1 MDYLKDVKVYF
12 DGSHHIGIPHTKQ
25 PWKKRKKTIK
35 EKNITLSENEYA
47 VGTLPI
53 EREDEISKERL
64 ENKKIRTADDLK
76 ELFDRLYEGLRDKKR
91 KEKFEIILEEIKKYL
106 NEEKATEFVIV
117 NFERKYR
124 NLIERRK
131 RFVRKVR
138 LQEWDYFCTFT
149 YDDKLHTEESFR
161 KSLTNTFR
169 HLASRKDWKYVGVWE
184 RSPEKQ
190 RLHFHGLFKT
200 PIMVGEF
207 EEKTDYS
214 TKSHQMQVAN
224 QNTYFLNRF
233 GRNDF
238 KEVEH
243 TNILD
248 QSIKYLM
255 KYLEKSN
262 EKIVYSK
269 GLYTYFITDI
279 LKEDIACTIGQEN
292 RKVLL
297 LDNFNCWDL
306 DNGELIGKVSKDT
319 IEKLKKSN

>member
-1 MDYLKDVKVYF
+1 MDYLKNVKVYF

-25 PWKKRKKTIK
+25 PWKKQKKTIK
-35 EKNITLSENEYA
+35 EKNITLKENEYA

-53 EREDEISKERL
+53 ERENEISKERL
-64 ENKKIRTADDLK
+64 ENKKIKTADELK

-91 KEKFEIILEEIKKYL
+91 KEKFELILEEIKKYL
-106 NEEKATEFVIV
+106 IEEKATEFVII

-161 KSLTNTFR
+161 KTLTNTFR
-169 HLASRKDWKYVGVWE
+169 HLANRKDWKYVGVWE

-214 TKSHQMQVAN
+214 TKNHQMQVAN

-248 QSIKYLM
+248 QSIKHLM

-306 DNGELIGKVSKDT
+306 DNGELIGKVGKET
-319 IEKLKKSN
+319 IKKLKKSN